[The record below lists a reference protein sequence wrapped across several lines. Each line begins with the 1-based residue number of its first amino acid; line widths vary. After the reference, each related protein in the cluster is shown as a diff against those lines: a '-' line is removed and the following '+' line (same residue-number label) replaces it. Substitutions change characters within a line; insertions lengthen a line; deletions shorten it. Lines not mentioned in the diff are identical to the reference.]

1 MKRKNTRSRMYGGV
15 DASLREEDRRK
26 RLIEAGLEAFG
37 TKGYAKTNIKTL
49 CGLAGL
55 TERYFYES
63 FRSKEELLL
72 AVYREIVGETWHDAV
87 VILEDRSLS
96 PLEASEKALRIF
108 YQRFLHDP
116 RKAQAQFFEVLG
128 VSPVVDT
135 EYREAMRLLAEMLK
149 LFLMRVFPDLKKE
162 KLNRSI
168 IPTGLAGAMIMI
180 SHEWYLGGF
189 QTPLDDIIEESM
201 DFLMA
206 FGRHLEAGSSKR
218 RVSRTAR
225 PKVRERKPRA

>member
-1 MKRKNTRSRMYGGV
+1 MKRKNPRSRVYGGV

-37 TKGYAKTNIKTL
+37 TRGYARANIKTI

-63 FRSKEELLL
+63 FKSKEELLL
-72 AVYREIVGETWHDAV
+72 AVYREIIGETWHDSV

-96 PLEASEKALRIF
+96 PLQASERALGMF
-108 YQRFLHDP
+108 YGRFPQDP
-116 RKAQAQFFEVLG
+116 RKAQVQFFEVLG
-128 VSPVVDT
+128 VSPEIDN
-135 EYREAMRLLAEMLK
+135 EYRAAMRLLAEMLK
-149 LFLMRVFPDLKKE
+149 LFLLRVFPDLKKE
-162 KLNRSI
+162 NLDRSI

-180 SHEWYLGGF
+180 CHEWYLGGF
-189 QTPLDDIIEESM
+189 QTRLEDIIDESM

-206 FGRHLEAGSSKR
+206 LGRHLEAGPVNR
-218 RVSRTAR
+218 RGLRSVR
-225 PKVRERKPRA
+225 PGPRQKKPRA